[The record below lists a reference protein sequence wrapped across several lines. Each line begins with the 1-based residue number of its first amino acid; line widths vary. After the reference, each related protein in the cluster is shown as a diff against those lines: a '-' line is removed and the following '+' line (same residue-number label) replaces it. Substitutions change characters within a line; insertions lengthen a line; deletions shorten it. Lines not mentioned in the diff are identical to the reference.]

1 MCTSERGLGAVY
13 VFCSSL
19 PSPSVILQK
28 HLLFFWD
35 IHKTGPLVNVL
46 LVLFEMYFIV
56 HEYDAHHAL
65 RGHTFVDILAY

>member
-13 VFCSSL
+13 VFCS
-19 PSPSVILQK
+19 
-28 HLLFFWD
+28 LLFFWD

-56 HEYDAHHAL
+56 HEYDAHHTL
-65 RGHTFVDILAY
+65 RGHMFVDILAY